1 MGRPFA
7 EGARLALTGV
17 PNAIQDACRGVTAV
31 EDVPSFKLPL
41 MSSPAQSAH
50 VILPSQRA
58 QETDDLMNRAGIRD
72 AGKPG
77 EIQPAAPAFE
87 LSAAQG
93 ETIGDMPEHL
103 ARIVLELAC
112 AGRRL

>member
-41 MSSPAQSAH
+41 MSSPAQSA
-50 VILPSQRA
+50 R
-58 QETDDLMNRAGIRD
+58 ETDDLVNQAGIGD
-72 AGKPG
+72 AGKRG
-77 EIQPAAPAFE
+77 ERSEEHTCE
-87 LSAAQG
+87 LQARVELVCG
-93 ETIGDMPEHL
+93 LPRDETKSRDNG
-103 ARIVLELAC
+103 
-112 AGRRL
+112 G